1 MTRNEY
7 FQAVMDLRSKI
18 SEIERYLITT
28 RIDIEYEVAANEQI
42 PHTTARDYAQI
53 IGKVQAIRTISAIA
67 SNQL

>member
-18 SEIERYLITT
+18 SEIERYLTT
-28 RIDIEYEVAANEQI
+28 TLNELETEVASNWQT
-42 PHTTARDYAQI
+42 PYTTARDYAQF